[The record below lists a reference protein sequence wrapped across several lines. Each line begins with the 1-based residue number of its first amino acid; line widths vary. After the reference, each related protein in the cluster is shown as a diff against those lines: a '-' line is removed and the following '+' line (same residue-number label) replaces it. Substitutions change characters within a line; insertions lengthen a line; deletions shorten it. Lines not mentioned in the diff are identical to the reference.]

1 MPRLTRPFWL
11 ALLLIAGLLL
21 GGNARVSGQDIPA
34 YDQQVET
41 LLAAMSPAERVG
53 QLFLVTFQG
62 DRVTDQ
68 SAIADLVAN
77 YHIGG
82 VVLSNANDNFT
93 GYGDPA
99 NTLQQTLDLTTAL
112 QRLALSGEVEVVPP
126 DGVNDDPLPPPV
138 VPGLPANPV
147 PLLIATMN
155 DGDSTGSTN
164 QVSGFTPLPSNMAL
178 GATWRPEYARDMGQ
192 IAGAELN
199 AAGINMLLGPSLDVL
214 ERPSPLSAGDLGTSS
229 FGGDPYWVGVMGQAY
244 VEGIHIGGGDRVAV
258 VASSFPGKGSSDRSV
273 TEEVPTVRKSLE
285 QLKQLEL
292 APFITL
298 AAGDPS
304 LPQVADALLATHIRY
319 QGFQGNIRATT
330 APVSLD
336 PQALNTLLALPE
348 FAPWRAAGGLV
359 VSDALGV
366 RSIERF
372 YDDTETEFPHRQVA
386 KDALLAGND
395 LLYVAEF
402 ALGRNNREAE
412 LANVKD
418 TIRWFEE
425 KYTTDPTFQLRV
437 DDALRRVLKLKFR
450 LYQGQFDPATVLP
463 PPLPEDISLGDTERI
478 FAAAEAAITLLSP
491 SREEMAGRAISAPA
505 INDRM
510 VIFTDVRTFRQCS
523 GCPEQTL
530 LSDQA
535 VQERILALY
544 GPDGSAQ
551 VQTDNVLSF
560 SFADLDAF
568 LNAGPGPIA
577 LPTPLPT
584 ATPPP
589 TATSDPDTADPLP
602 PAPTPQITFTPEP
615 TATPPADFRV
625 QEALREADWIIFAM
639 LNDGINTTDPAA
651 NALSRFLAQR
661 PDIAAAKQVVVLA
674 HDAPYF
680 LDSTEISKLS
690 AFYGVYSRTGP
701 FIDAAVRALFL
712 ESPLAGAPPVSV
724 EGIRYDLFLQT
735 QPNPEQII
743 KLFLVLDGETQ
754 APPAERPV
762 DAAIGETLTLQTGV
776 IVDRN
781 GNQVPDG
788 TLVRFMLRD
797 RVQGTDTI
805 IGENAT
811 LGGSARLDYIL
822 DARMG
827 PGQFRITAESGEA
840 TLSEEVD
847 IVIEDEA
854 QLAIIVPTS
863 APTATMTPTATP
875 TATPEPTDTATPE
888 PPTATPELPV
898 EPPPAGLLLELSDLR
913 ALVAM
918 FSGLLTTLVMGTVF
932 DRAPDASRS
941 RKIGRL
947 VWGLVGALAL
957 YNYVALGLPGSAV
970 VAPLGSLAGLV
981 VTVAGGAVGLLLFEA
996 VHRR

>member
-1 MPRLTRPFWL
+1 MLKSRLVRSFCL
-11 ALLLIAGLLL
+11 AALIIALAVL
-21 GGNARVSGQDIPA
+21 GGPVVHGAAQDTPPNYDEQARA
-34 YDQQVET
+34 
-41 LLAAMSPAERVG
+41 LLAAMTPAERVG

-62 DRVTDQ
+62 DRVTNQ
-68 SAIADLVAN
+68 SAITDLVAN
-77 YHIGG
+77 YHVGG
-82 VVLSNANDNFT
+82 AVLSNENDNFT

-112 QRLALSGEVEVVPP
+112 QRLALSGEVEIVTDNDLDLDTVPP
-126 DGVNDDPLPPPV
+126 PLL
-138 VPGLPANPV
+138 PGPPANPI
-147 PLLIATMN
+147 PLLVATLN
-155 DGDSTGSTN
+155 DGDSTGSTS
-164 QVSGFTPLPSNMAL
+164 QRDGYTALPANMAL
-178 GATWRPEYARDMGQ
+178 GATWRPQYARDVGQ
-192 IAGAELN
+192 IAGRELS
-199 AAGINMLLGPSLDVL
+199 ATGINLLLGPALDVL

-229 FGGDPYWVGVMGQAY
+229 FGGDPYWVGLMGQAY
-244 VEGIHIGGGDRVAV
+244 VAGIHEGSNDRVAV
-258 VASSFPGKGSSDRSV
+258 VATSFPGKGSSDRSV
-273 TEEVPTVRKSLE
+273 SEEVPTVRKSLE

-298 AAGDPS
+298 TAGDPAE
-304 LPQVADALLATHIRY
+304 PQVTDALLATHIRY

-336 PQALNTLLALPE
+336 PQALNTLMALPE

-366 RSIERF
+366 RSIERL

-402 ALGRNNREAE
+402 ALGRNNTEAE

-437 DDALRRVLKLKFR
+437 DDAVLRVLKLKLR
-450 LYQGQFDPATVLP
+450 LYGGQFDTATVIP
-463 PPLPEDISLGDTERI
+463 PALDGELTTDSNERI
-478 FAAAEAAITLLSP
+478 FAAAESAITLLSP
-491 SREEMAGRAISAPA
+491 SREEMAGRVISAPA
-505 INDRM
+505 INDTI
-510 VIFTDVRTFRQCS
+510 VIFTDVRSRQQCRD
-523 GCPEQTL
+523 CPEQPL
-530 LSDQA
+530 LSGSA
-535 VQERILALY
+535 LQERILALY

-551 VQTDNVLSF
+551 VQTDNVISF

-584 ATPPP
+584 P
-589 TATSDPDTADPLP
+589 TAAADEPTVE
-602 PAPTPQITFTPEP
+602 PAETPTPEP

-639 LNDGINTTDPAA
+639 LNDGANTTDPYAG
-651 NALSRFLAQR
+651 ALSRFLSQR
-661 PDIAAAKQVVVLA
+661 PDLAASRQVIVMA

-680 LDSTEISKLS
+680 LDSTEISKLT
-690 AFYGVYSRTGP
+690 AFYGVYSRTNP

-724 EGIRYDLFLQT
+724 DGIRYDLFRQT
-735 QPNPEQII
+735 QPNPAQII

-762 DAAIGETLTLQTGV
+762 DAAIGEILTLQTG
-776 IVDRN
+776 IITDRN
-781 GNQVPDG
+781 GNPVPDG
-788 TLVRFMLRD
+788 TVVRFMLRD
-797 RVQGTDTI
+797 RIQGTDTI
-805 IGENAT
+805 IGDNPT
-811 LGGSARLDYIL
+811 VSGSARLDYIL

-863 APTATMTPTATP
+863 APTATATPTITPTPTPEPTATATLEP
-875 TATPEPTDTATPE
+875 ATATPEPVAE
-888 PPTATPELPV
+888 A
-898 EPPPAGLLLELSDLR
+898 PPPGLLLELSDLR
-913 ALVAM
+913 TLVAM
-918 FSGLLTTLVMGTVF
+918 FSGLLTTVVLGVAL
-932 DRAPDASRS
+932 DRTPSASKS
-941 RKIGRL
+941 RRVGRL
-947 VWGLVGALAL
+947 VWGVVGALVA

-970 VAPLGSLAGLV
+970 LAPLGSLAGLV
-981 VTVAGGAVGLLLFEA
+981 VTVAGGALGILAYEA
-996 VHRR
+996 IHRQ